1 MITRLS
7 KLEADDLKEAGS
19 IGAASASTALSKLI
33 NRPIEVSTTKLQ
45 LMNLDDIP
53 SLVGGPTILS
63 VGTLFE
69 IVGDLKGALLLLAS
83 KKTTMCLAD
92 MVQGRRVGTTKF
104 MSEMDKDAIKEVGN
118 ILVGAY
124 MTALAELSGLNILES
139 IPKLEINNVPA
150 IISDVIKEYDHKVRY
165 TLVIETK
172 MRIKK
177 EGFTEDIIIILGH
190 EEFGKLFH
198 AMVKR
203 MKKYR

>member
-7 KLEADDLKEAGS
+7 MLEADALKEAGS
-19 IGAASASTALSKLI
+19 IGAASASTALSKMI

-45 LMNLDDIP
+45 LMDLDDIS

-83 KKTTMCLAD
+83 KKTTLGLAD
-92 MVQGRRVGTTKF
+92 MVQGRKLGTTKF
-104 MSEMDKDAIKEVGN
+104 MSEMDTDAIKEIGN

-139 IPKLEINNVPA
+139 IPKLEINNVPT
-150 IISDVIKEYDHKVRY
+150 IIRDVIKEYDHRVRY

-172 MRIKK
+172 MKIKK
-177 EGFTEDIIIILGH
+177 EGFIEDIIIILGH

-203 MKKYR
+203 MKQ